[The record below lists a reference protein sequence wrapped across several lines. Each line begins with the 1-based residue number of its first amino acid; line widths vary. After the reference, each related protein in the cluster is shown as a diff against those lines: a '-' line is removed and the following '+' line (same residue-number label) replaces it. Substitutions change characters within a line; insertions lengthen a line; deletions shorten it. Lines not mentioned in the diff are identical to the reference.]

1 MLPFRQ
7 LLLFKPSLR
16 RPLRPQH
23 KAALERDVAR
33 LEAEKAEST
42 EARRALESERA
53 SLTETKAAAE
63 RENAGLVAAKAAT
76 SENLET
82 MRTELTAAKDEARA
96 ARDESVALRAEK
108 AKLEV
113 AAAAA
118 AAAAPPPSIGDGDDA
133 LKEARQELQSK
144 AKLLELETTK
154 LEEQRAGLRDEVQ
167 YCLLFPRRCSSLH
180 ACPPSGN
187 EAERRARGGA
197 TKRERYT
204 CGNGARA
211 H

>member
-1 MLPFRQ
+1 MA
-7 LLLFKPSLR
+7 PSA
-16 RPLRPQH
+16 PAQH

-33 LEAEKAEST
+33 LEAEKAEGT

-53 SLTETKAAAE
+53 NLTETKAAAE

-118 AAAAPPPSIGDGDDA
+118 AAAAPSPSIGDGDDA

-144 AKLLELETTK
+144 AKLLEVETTK
-154 LEEQRAGLRDEVQ
+154 LEEQRAGLRDEV
-167 YCLLFPRRCSSLH
+167 RCFRFSPFAAPPYTLH
-180 ACPPSGN
+180 TCPPSGN